1 MNLPWNERK
10 QLICKIDIMDGR
22 SSIPEMPREEWSIQ
36 DFPTEKRPHEKELL
50 QSPCLSPVL
59 PFISSELTGSYI
71 EDGQGHQVSF
81 EAEEGDSKNEDQL
94 CDK

>member
-1 MNLPWNERK
+1 
-10 QLICKIDIMDGR
+10 MDDST

-36 DFPTEKRPHEKELL
+36 DFLPEKRPHKKELL
-50 QSPCLSPVL
+50 QIQSLSPVL

-81 EAEEGDSKNEDQL
+81 EAEEDDSKNEDQL